1 MNEQSEFMTIQD
13 FCQRFRVSRST
24 VYRQVNAGALPILKI
39 GRSTRIPAS
48 GARQWAQNLEGQ
60 A

>member
-1 MNEQSEFMTIQD
+1 MEIEAQFLTIAD

-24 VYRQVNAGALPILKI
+24 LYRQVNSGALPILKI
-39 GRSTRIPAS
+39 GRSTRIPATA
-48 GARQWAQNLEGQ
+48 ARQWAQALEGQ

>member
-1 MNEQSEFMTIQD
+1 MQIQSEFMTIAD

-24 VYRQVNAGALPILKI
+24 VYRQVNSGALHILKV
-39 GRSTRIPAS
+39 GRSTRIPS
-48 GARQWAQNLEGQ
+48 NSARQWAQALEGQ

>member
-1 MNEQSEFMTIQD
+1 MEIEAQFLTISD

-24 VYRQVNAGALPILKI
+24 LYRQVNSGALPILKI
-39 GRSTRIPAS
+39 GRSTRIPATA
-48 GARQWAQNLEGQ
+48 ARQWAQALKGQ

>member
-1 MNEQSEFMTIQD
+1 MTIAD

-24 VYRQVNAGALPILKI
+24 VYRQVNSGALHILKV
-39 GRSTRIPAS
+39 GRSTRIPS
-48 GARQWAQNLEGQ
+48 NSARQWAQALEGQ

>member
-1 MNEQSEFMTIQD
+1 MDAQSEFMTIAD

-24 VYRQVNAGALPILKI
+24 LYRQVNSGALPILKI
-39 GRSTRIPAS
+39 GRSTRIPATA
-48 GARQWAQNLEGQ
+48 ARQWAQALKGQ